1 MEISDNEI
9 TIGNEILNTKTMT
22 VTTTYVPSMEL
33 IPSITLDWN
42 NEKYNNP
49 STPTNLKITM
59 KNLMKATCL
68 LEDKQ

>member
-22 VTTTYVPSMEL
+22 VTTIDDPSKEL

-42 NEKYNNP
+42 NEKYNNL
-49 STPTNLKITM
+49 TITI
-59 KNLMKATCL
+59 KNENVIVTKVNHLIL
-68 LEDKQ
+68 P